1 MIFYI
6 NRISESR
13 IYSFGQKKGSS
24 KSTVSY
30 GTEGNCY
37 YPLCAE
43 KFAVKTAG
51 RKCIMTKYVLK
62 RIAYMLVVLVI
73 LSLIMFLI
81 YNLVPSNR
89 AYTDTQAEMTAKK
102 NTLKNLTPEEYQ
114 EYFDKVY
121 LSYQRKYG
129 TDTDNLLIRYGRWVG
144 IYPLYDG
151 SFKGLLQG
159 NFGYSIEQKKDVVD
173 VIPDPMGVTIFINI
187 FATILALGITIPL
200 GIYCSVRKGRKFDQ
214 TIQVVTIIGY
224 SLPTFITAILFI
236 WIFCSLLGWFP
247 PNGMKTPGSDYEGLK
262 WFGDTM
268 YYLALPLMCMT
279 FCSLGGMTR
288 YVRASMIDAL
298 SMDCIR
304 TARAKGVKEKTVIY
318 SHAWR
323 NALIPVVSLVIGWFL
338 SIFSGSLVFENMF
351 GISGMGQ
358 LMYRSLM
365 SKDFDVILFLQLFYV
380 AISLIAN
387 LIIDVVYGLVDP
399 RVRVNK

>member
-1 MIFYI
+1 
-6 NRISESR
+6 
-13 IYSFGQKKGSS
+13 
-24 KSTVSY
+24 
-30 GTEGNCY
+30 
-37 YPLCAE
+37 
-43 KFAVKTAG
+43 
-51 RKCIMTKYVLK
+51 MTKYVLK
-62 RIAYMLVVLVI
+62 RIAYMLVVLII

-89 AYTDTQAEMTAKK
+89 AYRDAQAELTAKK
-102 NTLKNLTPEEYQ
+102 SSLKNLSPEEYQ
-114 EYFDKVY
+114 EYADKVY
-121 LSYQRKYG
+121 LDYQRKYG
-129 TDTDNLLIRYGRWVG
+129 TDTNNLLLRYGRWVG
-144 IYPLYDG
+144 ICPLYDG
-151 SFKGLLQG
+151 TYSGLLQG
-159 NFGYSIEQKKDVVD
+159 NFGYSCEAAKDVVD
-173 VIPDPMGVTIFINI
+173 VIPSPMKVTIFINV
-187 FATILALGITIPL
+187 FATILALAITIPL
-200 GIYCSVRKGRKFDQ
+200 GIYCSVKKGRKFDQ

-247 PNGMKTPGSDYEGLK
+247 TSGIKTPGSNYTGLK

-268 YYLALPLMCMT
+268 YYLALPLICMT

-323 NALIPVVSLVIGWFL
+323 NALIPIVSLVIGWFL

-351 GISGMGQ
+351 GISGMGK
-358 LMYRSLM
+358 LMYSSLM
-365 SKDFDVILFLQLFYV
+365 AKDFDVILFLQLFYV
-380 AISLIAN
+380 AVSLIAN
-387 LIIDVVYGLVDP
+387 LVIDIVYGLVDP